1 MNWGDL
7 FGPKND
13 DFGPNLLP
21 KKTLLTRIGP
31 LKVSPVL
38 RTKMETRVTISL
50 ASNSIGT
57 FFRGYCVNR
66 TVISGMI
73 PMLGQVMS
81 ATRGATDAFSGVSK
95 HVNGALTKFGAKSIE
110 AGIGCGVGFGHGF
123 GVGLPAK
130 PGMLHQIQ
138 CCVIETMAKLMMKFG
153 KAPRLPFIGGA
164 FPVSFRSGWITT
176 NEPSRN
182 PLGNMNQI
190 VSKLAD
196 STSQGLP
203 GPGITS
209 RGSTFGT
216 RTEKVLSS
224 FLQNPVFN
232 DDETSQNELAARL
245 PTENNMLQLVMPLIC
260 FATRFWLFYVR
271 VRVHVRCLVQN
282 VMKHQHI
289 IELLMEENRKLHQ
302 ILTEDLNIPTSKL
315 QTGYLCKTESPCSD
329 CFFCRRKQRRNRQ

>member
-1 MNWGDL
+1 
-7 FGPKND
+7 
-13 DFGPNLLP
+13 
-21 KKTLLTRIGP
+21 
-31 LKVSPVL
+31 
-38 RTKMETRVTISL
+38 
-50 ASNSIGT
+50 
-57 FFRGYCVNR
+57 
-66 TVISGMI
+66 
-73 PMLGQVMS
+73 MLGQVMS

-95 HVNGALTKFGAKSIE
+95 HVNGALTKIGAKSIE
-110 AGIGCGVGFGHGF
+110 AGVGCGVGFGHGSS
-123 GVGLPAK
+123 VGLSAK
-130 PGMLHQIQ
+130 PGMVHQIQ
-138 CCVIETMAKLMMKFG
+138 CCVIETMAKLMMKFR
-153 KAPRLPFIGGA
+153 KAPGLPFIGGA
-164 FPVSFRSGWITT
+164 FPVSFRSGWTTT

-232 DDETSQNELAARL
+232 EDETSQNELVCKATFMLVRVEYRVYTTQERAAARL

-271 VRVHVRCLVQN
+271 VPVHVRCLVQN
-282 VMKHQHI
+282 VLEFLLSIQVMKCQQI
-289 IELLMEENRKLHQ
+289 IEQLMEENRKLHQ
-302 ILTEDLNIPTSKL
+302 ILTEDLNIRKL
-315 QTGYLCKTESPCSD
+315 QTGYLSKTESPCSD
-329 CFFCRRKQRRNRQ
+329 CFFCRRKQRRNRR

>member
-21 KKTLLTRIGP
+21 KKTC
-31 LKVSPVL
+31 
-38 RTKMETRVTISL
+38 MYQFWYHFHF
-50 ASNSIGT
+50 GT
-57 FFRGYCVNR
+57 
-66 TVISGMI
+66 I

-110 AGIGCGVGFGHGF
+110 AGIGCGVGFGHGS
-123 GVGLPAK
+123 GVGLSAK
-130 PGMLHQIQ
+130 PGMVHQIQ

-153 KAPRLPFIGGA
+153 KAPGLPFIGGA
-164 FPVSFRSGWITT
+164 FPVSFRSGWTTT

-209 RGSTFGT
+209 RGSTFGA
-216 RTEKVLSS
+216 RTEKVLSN

-232 DDETSQNELAARL
+232 EDETSQNELAARL

-271 VRVHVRCLVQN
+271 VPVHVRCLVQN
-282 VMKHQHI
+282 VLEFLLSIQVMKCQQI
-289 IELLMEENRKLHQ
+289 IEQLMEENRKLHQ

-315 QTGYLCKTESPCSD
+315 QTGYLSKTESPCSD
-329 CFFCRRKQRRNRQ
+329 CFFCRRKQRRNRR